1 MRKELKELKD
11 RALAFLMTRQRGYI
25 TTFRNPVGEVVL
37 ADLARFCR
45 AHESTYNVNER
56 LEGIMQGRRDV
67 WLRIAQHLNL
77 SSDELWKLY
86 GSPEI

>member
-1 MRKELKELKD
+1 MNKLKD
-11 RALAFLMTRQRGYI
+11 LLEDALAFLMSRQRAYI
-25 TTFRNPVGEVVL
+25 TTFRNPVGEMVL
-37 ADLARFCR
+37 KDLSKFCR

-86 GSPEI
+86 GSQDI